1 MISKPRD
8 HACER
13 QSTFIQASTPH
24 LPTSHY
30 ASSYASALR
39 RLSSCH
45 VLLQAARVV
54 RVSTTLMN
62 HAFHFSQTN
71 NADNGHNLK
80 LKLSTIVSITFFF
93 ENNSNLKLLKFF
105 VKICSE
111 VQVENLS

>member
-39 RLSSCH
+39 RLRSSCH

-54 RVSTTLMN
+54 RVSTMLMN

-71 NADNGHNLK
+71 SIIIIKYDQNKVTVQMFSGLQTYVIVQLSIDLPVAMQNAM
-80 LKLSTIVSITFFF
+80 
-93 ENNSNLKLLKFF
+93 
-105 VKICSE
+105 
-111 VQVENLS
+111 